1 MKRLSAV
8 FCALLLFCALAGVLA
23 ESNELAVSAPAE
35 EIRPGRPAIVTI
47 MSPADGVCS
56 LYLQDESGERVCS
69 VAENR
74 PVTAGYNALYWNGT
88 EAGLP
93 VPAGEWTL
101 VAEMNGEYAETPVFI
116 GTMIPSLIAPKLE
129 TETVEEG
136 DTTLLS
142 FFATEAGTLIL
153 READS
158 TEPIY
163 WDNLSAGQGEVSFQ
177 AEMAPGIHTLT
188 LTLTG
193 EDGTTSEPVSLSLE
207 VLEKKDPN
215 AVPTPEPLPDHRGG

>member
-93 VPAGEWTL
+93 VPAG
-101 VAEMNGEYAETPVFI
+101 G
-116 GTMIPSLIAPKLE
+116 S
-129 TETVEEG
+129 
-136 DTTLLS
+136 
-142 FFATEAGTLIL
+142 FAT
-153 READS
+153 RS
-158 TEPIY
+158 
-163 WDNLSAGQGEVSFQ
+163 GELWMPPS
-177 AEMAPGIHTLT
+177 
-188 LTLTG
+188 
-193 EDGTTSEPVSLSLE
+193 VSLFAFSSIFRTLKSHFL
-207 VLEKKDPN
+207 VRRR
-215 AVPTPEPLPDHRGG
+215 ATPATAPRATATPASAWIVYVMTLGST